1 MWRLQCLA
9 PKNKLIK
16 TQNRDGRIRMA
27 GQNYPISK
35 TDDFAALARFFDAYG
50 YGSFLTP
57 SGDDLWSQT
66 AKTSGFLAKQIVQDN
81 HIAAALLWR
90 QAADEAEIIEIA
102 VMDQYRRQGFGRAL
116 LDDFIADL
124 RANLGADL
132 ASQNIKRIILEVA
145 ENNVAAIPLYA
156 ASGFMKIGKRA
167 NYYNAGQLPDGRVKK
182 IDALILELWL

>member
-1 MWRLQCLA
+1 MWHPLCLV
-9 PKNKLIK
+9 PKNKLTK
-16 TQNRDGRIRMA
+16 TQNRDGGIMMM
-27 GQNYPISK
+27 GQVYPISK

-116 LDDFIADL
+116 LADFIAD
-124 RANLGADL
+124 LGADL
-132 ASQNIKRIILEVA
+132 ASQNSKRIILEVA
-145 ENNVAAIPLYA
+145 ENNKAAIELYA
-156 ASGFMKIGKRA
+156 AFGFMTVGKRV
-167 NYYNAGQLPDGRVKK
+167 NYYRAGQLPDGRVKK
-182 IDALILELWL
+182 IDALILEL